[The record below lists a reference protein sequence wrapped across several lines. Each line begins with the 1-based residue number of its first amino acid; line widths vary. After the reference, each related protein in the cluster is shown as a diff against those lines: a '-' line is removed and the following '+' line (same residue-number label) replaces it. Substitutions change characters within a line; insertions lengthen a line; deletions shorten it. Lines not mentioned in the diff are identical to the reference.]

1 MVLNAEE
8 LEKLELPPNASDHPG
23 TSSMPSTENSEQRSY
38 QENVTKEIHK
48 EGHQSDDVADF
59 EGNSDPNLDV
69 IMYYL
74 RKKYKNKNFSSKRY
88 TTTDCFFK
96 AYIDKAYLN
105 YYDADTSKDLATQNA
120 SAKTDEV
127 ADIEMA
133 LINTIKG
140 FSSPAS
146 QP

>member
-1 MVLNAEE
+1 MNDRFTDVLKSLQLKNETV
-8 LEKLELPPNASDHPG
+8 KK
-23 TSSMPSTENSEQRSY
+23 
-38 QENVTKEIHK
+38 ENVTKEIHK

-59 EGNSDPNLDV
+59 EGNSDPVSLNFVMEKTHKMENLDV